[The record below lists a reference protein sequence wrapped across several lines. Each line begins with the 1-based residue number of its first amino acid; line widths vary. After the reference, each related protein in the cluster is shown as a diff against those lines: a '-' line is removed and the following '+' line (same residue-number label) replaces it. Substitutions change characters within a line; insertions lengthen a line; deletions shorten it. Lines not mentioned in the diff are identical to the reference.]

1 MALGIEIQMDGFAE
15 LDALWQQA
23 PDITREVLD
32 SVTREASEF
41 LEGETKDLTP
51 IGASGGG
58 GGGLRDSIRAQEPEI
73 LANNVIGVVG
83 TASPYAIP
91 VELGTKPHFPPIEP
105 LIDWVRAKL
114 DVPERD
120 VSQVAFQIAR
130 KISWRGT
137 VAVGMF
143 HRAYSMNEMQ
153 VKNKYSN
160 ATARIVERLSEAN

>member
-1 MALGIEIQMDGFAE
+1 MALAVEIQMEGFAE

-41 LEGETKDLTP
+41 LEGEIKDLTP

-58 GGGLRDSIRAQEPEI
+58 GGGLRDSIKAQEPEV
-73 LANNVIGVVG
+73 LANNVLGVVG
-83 TASPYAIP
+83 TASPHAIP
-91 VELGTKPHFPPIEP
+91 VELGTKPHFPPVEP

-114 DVPERD
+114 DVPEKD
-120 VSQVAFQIAR
+120 VHHVAFQIAR

-137 VAVGMF
+137 IAVGMF
-143 HRAYSMNEMQ
+143 HRAFSMNETQ
-153 VKNKYSN
+153 LKNKYSH
-160 ATARIVERLSEAN
+160 AAARIIEQLGEVN